1 MTFQILTNPSRDI
14 LQNSPLEFLR
24 YLGQSTIIDI
34 SGKDSSRCRVI
45 TTLIHGNEP
54 SGFMGLHVLLKQ
66 GLAPETNMRFILPS
80 VDAALTQP
88 YFSNRFLPGSK
99 DLNRCFSDIDNRAA
113 VYQRAQWIKQAID
126 EVEPECIVD
135 IHNTSG
141 SSPSFAVAIKADKT
155 EKHLA
160 SYFCNEMIHTDI
172 RLGALMEQDFG
183 CPIVTIEC
191 GGAEDIASVK
201 RAALGLKGICDD
213 CDRQFTQAAEQVDV
227 YRNPHRVELSK
238 HVQLVYSNHNDVQAD
253 IILVMDIERRNF
265 GITHK
270 NTHIGWIR
278 DGNLSNLCVVN
289 DKNENIVSDFF
300 RIENN
305 KIFTSRDLKFFMA
318 TDKPQLAIQDCLFYI
333 VEPDNREQR

>member
-1 MTFQILTNPSRDI
+1 MTFKILKNPSTDI
-14 LQNSPLEFLR
+14 LQNSPLEFLK

-34 SGKDSSRCRVI
+34 SGIDSSRCRVI
-45 TTLIHGNEP
+45 STLIHGNEP
-54 SGFMGLHVLLKQ
+54 SGFMALHVLLKQ
-66 GLAPETNMRFILPS
+66 GLEPETNMRFILPS

-99 DLNRCFSDIDNRAA
+99 DLNRCFSENDNRAA
-113 VYQRAQWIKQAID
+113 VYQRAQRIKQAID
-126 EVEPECIVD
+126 EVKPECVVD

-141 SSPSFAVAIKADKT
+141 SSPAFAVSILAGRT

-191 GGAEDIASVK
+191 GGSEDIASVK
-201 RAALGLKGICDD
+201 RAAIGIEGICDD
-213 CDRQFTQAAEQVDV
+213 CDKQFTQAAEQVDV
-227 YRNPHRVELSK
+227 FRNPHRVELAE
-238 HVQLVYSNHNDVQAD
+238 HVQLVYSHHENVQGDVV
-253 IILVMDIERRNF
+253 LVSDIERRNF

-270 NTHIGWIR
+270 DTHIGWIK
-278 DGNLSNLCVVN
+278 DGDLTHLSIVN
-289 DKNENIVSDFF
+289 DSGDNIISEFF
-300 RIENN
+300 YIQNR

-318 TDKPQLAIQDCLFYI
+318 TDKPLLAIQDCLFYI
-333 VEPDNREQR
+333 VAPENRENS